1 MPNDQPSATPHS
13 LPAGRVAGALRTTA
27 FAEATAG
34 KPQSAVAAPLLELGP
49 AIIQR
54 PERSAMIEWL
64 ETNGL
69 GDSASGTVA
78 GPNTRRQHG
87 LFTAGAGPEGR
98 RMLLLAALDIVLEN
112 ESGAF
117 ELSCHQYVGAR
128 HPQGFRHCVRFR
140 ADPFPEWR
148 FEVPAGHEQSRM
160 GGALT
165 RRLFMPH
172 GKRCV
177 VNSWTLDGSSASG
190 RRRLK
195 VRPLCAFRDADALT
209 RANDGA
215 DLALRSESGGA
226 SIAPYPGCP
235 RMFLQFGGAEVKA
248 EALWY
253 YRFQHP
259 WDIALGLEG
268 VEDLFSPCELTFDL
282 APGRTVSFVAG
293 LEPSDSAQGKPVGEP
308 EEILEAR
315 ERQRRAALRIPDLES
330 DLAARIL
337 ARAADAFVAAD
348 AAPSITL
355 RPGPATALNAARARI
370 VTGYPESRADPAQSW
385 RANLR
390 VTLIALPGILLC
402 TRRLVEAKDVLDGA
416 LAALLVPGAEAC
428 GDEPL
433 WFIRAAELYLD
444 HSRDWDFLRDRLQP
458 GCESLVRRTIGNA
471 SEDGYRLAADG
482 LLMSSNPGRALT
494 WMDATLGDWP
504 VTPRAGKPVEV
515 NALWHHALGL
525 LTRWA
530 ARRNE
535 SQRAEQFTAL
545 RELAGRSFRER
556 FWNAAEKCLYDVIDV
571 PSGGADAAI
580 RPNQIFAVSLSSDLL
595 ERRQASGVLAAFEKR
610 LLAPPGPRTLS
621 LEDKAFQPKYGGGP
635 LERAAARHQGSIFP
649 WLLGA
654 YVDAVFRVH
663 GRTPRAGARA
673 AVCLQALLKE
683 YLREGCLG
691 QLSELFQGTAPHTPQ
706 GAFAHAAAVGE
717 ILRAHIEVSGVRIK
731 DEG

>member
-1 MPNDQPSATPHS
+1 MTTDQPDVTPHS
-13 LPAGRVAGALRTTA
+13 APRTLHSVVGA
-27 FAEATAG
+27 
-34 KPQSAVAAPLLELGP
+34 SLLELGP
-49 AIIQR
+49 TVVQR

-69 GDSASGTVA
+69 GDWASGTVA

-87 LFTAGAGPEGR
+87 LFTAGAEPGARP
-98 RMLLLAALDIVLEN
+98 MLLLAALDVALDH
-112 ESGAF
+112 ESGSI
-117 ELSCHQYVGAR
+117 ELSCHQFVGAR

-148 FEVPAGHEQSRM
+148 FEAPGA
-160 GGALT
+160 ALT

-177 VNSWTLDGSSASG
+177 VNSWTLDGASSSF
-190 RRRLK
+190 RRRLR

-209 RANDGA
+209 LSNDQA
-215 DLALRSESGGA
+215 DLSLRRDGGIV
-226 SIAPYPGCP
+226 SVAPHPGCP
-235 RMFLQFGGAEVKA
+235 RMFLQFGRAEVKA

-268 VEDLFSPCELTFDL
+268 IEDLFSPCELAFDL
-282 APGRTVSFVAG
+282 APGQTVSLVAG
-293 LEPSDSAQGKPVGEP
+293 IEPFDSAQGKPVGEAA
-308 EEILEAR
+308 EMLEAR
-315 ERQRRAALRIPDLES
+315 ERQRRASLRIPDLET
-330 DLAARIL
+330 DPAARIL
-337 ARAADAFVAAD
+337 ARAADAFVAAG
-348 AAPSITL
+348 A
-355 RPGPATALNAARARI
+355 GPHTRI
-370 VTGYPESRADPAQSW
+370 VVGYPEPRAD
-385 RANLR
+385 LR
-390 VTLIALPGILLC
+390 VALIALPGILLC
-402 TRRLVEAKDVLDGA
+402 TRRLAEAKDALDGA
-416 LAALLVPGAEAC
+416 LAALLAAGKGAP

-444 HSRDWDFLRDRLQP
+444 HTRDWDFLRDRLHA
-458 GCESLVRRTIGNA
+458 GCEALARRFIENA

-482 LLMSSNPGRALT
+482 LLVSSNPGRALT
-494 WMDATLGDWP
+494 WMNASLGDWP

-515 NALWHHALGL
+515 NALWHHALGM

-535 SQRAEQFTAL
+535 PQRAQQFTAL
-545 RELAGRSFRER
+545 RELAGRSFRDR
-556 FWNAAEKCLYDVIDV
+556 FWNAAEGCLYDVIDT
-571 PSGGADAAI
+571 PSGAPDPAI

-595 ERRQASGVLAAFEKR
+595 ERRQAAGVLAAFEKR

-621 LEDKAFQPKYGGGP
+621 LEDKAFQPKYGGSA
-635 LERAAARHQGSIFP
+635 LERAAARHQGAIYP

-673 AVCLQALLKE
+673 AVCLQPLLKE
-683 YLREGCLG
+683 YLHEGCLG
-691 QLSELFQGTAPHTPQ
+691 QLSELFQGIAPHTPQ

-717 ILRAHIEVSGVRIK
+717 ILRAHIELSGVRIK